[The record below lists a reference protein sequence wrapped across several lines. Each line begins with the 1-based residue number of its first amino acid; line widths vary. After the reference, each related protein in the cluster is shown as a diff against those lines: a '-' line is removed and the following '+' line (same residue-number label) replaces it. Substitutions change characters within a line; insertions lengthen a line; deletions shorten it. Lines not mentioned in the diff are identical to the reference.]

1 MTAGERRRLRVL
13 ITEDTRLRRSTLAAL
28 VQQEDGVQ
36 LVAQVTTGRAVL
48 AAAARHCPDVA
59 VLDIDL
65 LGVDGLS
72 VLEELHTLLPRCKVI
87 IVTGVIRPGHLR
99 RAIAANVS
107 GLIVKDVPGRQLL
120 DAIGQAGAGA
130 RVMAPQLA
138 MAALDAEPSPLSSR
152 ETEILQRYAGGYEI
166 REIAAHVC
174 LSGGTV
180 RNYLAS
186 ATVKLGA
193 RNRAHAVRI
202 ATEAGWL

>member
-1 MTAGERRRLRVL
+1 MTAGVRRRLRVL
-13 ITEDTRLRRSTLAAL
+13 ITEDTRLRSNTLAAL
-28 VQQEDGVQ
+28 VRREDGVQ
-36 LVAQVTTGRAVL
+36 LVAQATTGRAVL
-48 AAAARHCPDVA
+48 AAATECRPDVA

-65 LGVDGLS
+65 LGIEGLT
-72 VLEELHTLLPRCKVI
+72 VIEELRALLPRCKVI

-107 GLIVKDVPGRQLL
+107 GLIVKDVPGKQLL
-120 DAIGQAGAGA
+120 DAIDQAGTGA
-130 RVMAPQLA
+130 RVIAPQLA
-138 MAALDAEPSPLSSR
+138 MAALDAESSPLSSR

-166 REIAAHVC
+166 PEIAAQVC

-186 ATVKLGA
+186 ATGKLGA

-202 ATEAGWL
+202 AAEAGWL